1 MSDSKRFLRQ
11 LSNNSDSHSDQRGKL
26 SMPNIARKERRC
38 QLNPL
43 HSSFGPKEH
52 AKLREK

>member
-26 SMPNIARKERRC
+26 SMPNTARKERRC